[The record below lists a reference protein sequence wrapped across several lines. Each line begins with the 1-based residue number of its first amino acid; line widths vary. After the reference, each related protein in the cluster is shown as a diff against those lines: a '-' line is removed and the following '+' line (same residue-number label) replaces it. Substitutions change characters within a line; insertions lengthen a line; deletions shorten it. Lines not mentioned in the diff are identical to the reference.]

1 MNTETIKGNWNQIK
15 GEFKEEYGKAINDKS
30 TEGEGKVD
38 QIVGKIQEK
47 YGLSKEDIKA
57 EISKW

>member
-1 MNTETIKGNWNQIK
+1 MNTETAKGNWKQIK
-15 GEFKEEYGKAINDKS
+15 GEFKEAYGKATKDKS

-38 QIVGKIQEK
+38 QIVGKIQKK
-47 YGLSKEDIKA
+47 YGIAKDEIKA